1 MKSRPISCGEPH
13 LVPPFPP
20 FLELQNVSE
29 IRAEWDMFGQKWR
42 APTDT
47 DRMLETV
54 FFFAAVMPGGSS
66 YLAKVMHAPP
76 IAVMQLSR
84 LVGVFSTSL
93 LRICGKQTYESG
105 KPHDDQKD
113 EAYECRAFGSLTW
126 QHGYNGVNPLH
137 NWNIAHTL
145 SIGAKTKSMLMKQ
158 PRRHKCFEPS
168 DAALNSSILP
178 GF

>member
-1 MKSRPISCGEPH
+1 MNSSVCIRLHSAETVLRPLHNAHLMKSRPISRSEPH

-29 IRAEWDMFGQKWR
+29 IRAEWDMLGQKWR
-42 APTDT
+42 APTDA

-84 LVGVFSTSL
+84 LFCESSPSL
-93 LRICGKQTYESG
+93 LTPFFHSVL
-105 KPHDDQKD
+105 
-113 EAYECRAFGSLTW
+113 F
-126 QHGYNGVNPLH
+126 
-137 NWNIAHTL
+137 
-145 SIGAKTKSMLMKQ
+145 
-158 PRRHKCFEPS
+158 
-168 DAALNSSILP
+168 LP
-178 GF
+178 